1 MDVHDRVIAILQLL
15 YAAPGNQD
23 GWHRVLSA
31 LCDDMGASGAAFVSH
46 NPAAVKGDVTSMARF
61 DPDAVREYV
70 AQWGALDPWAHAS
83 VIQSL
88 APGTVT
94 IGDQLV
100 PHDKMVRTP
109 YYNDFGRRF
118 DITQCIV
125 GILEVE
131 PHALSCLTL
140 NGSERRG
147 PFALDD
153 YTLFTALMPHLQR
166 ALQMHRRLAG
176 ASVFAVATMDTLDHL
191 PHCLLLVTV
200 EGRVLFVNRRAAL
213 LLQARDGLTL
223 DGHELR
229 AATVADTDA
238 LRAAIRTTAA
248 TAAGA
253 SLAAAPC
260 VRVGRPSG
268 RRPYAVMIAPVSPP
282 SDGSSS
288 GERPALL
295 VAITDPDRR
304 PQAAAEVMRTDD
316 ATGVDQTSVTDQDV
330 IRRLFGLTP
339 GEARLARLIAEGATL
354 REAAMRLGWRE
365 QSARTRL
372 KTVLDKTGTHRQ
384 AELVRL
390 ILNVT
395 ARL

>member
-1 MDVHDRVIAILQLL
+1 MDVHDRVIALLQLL
-15 YAAPGNQD
+15 YAAPGNQ
-23 GWHRVLSA
+23 GHWHLFLSA

-46 NPAAVKGDVTSMARF
+46 NLTAVKGDVTSMARF
-61 DPDAVREYV
+61 DPDAVHEYV
-70 AQWGALDPWAHAS
+70 DHWGALDPWAHAS
-83 VIQSL
+83 AIQSL

-100 PHDKMVRTP
+100 PRDEMVRTP

-125 GILEVE
+125 GMLEVE
-131 PHALSCLTL
+131 LHAMSCLTL

-153 YTLFTALMPHLQR
+153 RALFTALMPHLQR

-176 ASVFAVATMDTLDHL
+176 ATAFADATMDTLDQL
-191 PHCLLLVTV
+191 PHCLLLVTAD
-200 EGRVLFVNRRAAL
+200 GRVLFVNRSAAL

-223 DGHELR
+223 DGQEMR

-238 LRAAIRTTAA
+238 LRAAIHTAA
-248 TAAGA
+248 AAAAGA

-268 RRPYAVMIAPVSPP
+268 RSPYAVMVAPVSSS
-282 SDGSSS
+282 SDGSPS
-288 GERPALL
+288 GRRPTIL
-295 VAITDPDRR
+295 VAITDPERR
-304 PQAAAEVMRTDD
+304 PRAAADVVRTDD
-316 ATGVDQTSVTDQDV
+316 VTAGDQTSIPDDV

-390 ILNVT
+390 VLNVA